1 MQALVLAGGG
11 AKGSFQARV
20 EELLFQRGYRW
31 GVIAGVSVGA
41 LNAAMLA
48 TGQRER
54 LKEIWR
60 TSRNPDIYRGGLSL
74 WRAFQLWRGSK
85 RSIYDNDPLMAKIA
99 EAYDPNDTQI
109 HTIFGVVSLSSGA
122 YVQHHIAP
130 DTTYD
135 ASASR
140 GWLLASTAIPITFPP
155 TRIGTDQF
163 VDGGVRNITPLAD
176 VIPFEPEEIVVITT
190 EPVPQPLQANGP
202 TGILEDGAIVLQAL
216 LAEIIWNDIKW
227 LRKINSYVE
236 QAEAGGVTLRHPADD
251 RPLKSFRLTLIMPD
265 EDLGSGLDFSME
277 AYQRRVAA
285 AERVMQRPL
294 A

>member
-60 TSRNPDIYRGGLSL
+60 TSRNPDVYRGGLSL

-140 GWLLASTAIPITFPP
+140 RWLLASTAIPITFPP

-190 EPVPQPLQANGP
+190 EPVPQPLQANSP

-265 EDLGSGLDFSME
+265 EDLGAGLDFSRE